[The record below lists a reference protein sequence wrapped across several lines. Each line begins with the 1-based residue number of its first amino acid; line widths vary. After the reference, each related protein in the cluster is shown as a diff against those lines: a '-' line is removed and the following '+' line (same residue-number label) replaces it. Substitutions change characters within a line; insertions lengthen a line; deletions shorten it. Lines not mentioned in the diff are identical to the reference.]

1 MHCRF
6 VLWNISRKIFSLNG
20 PCWKFAFQWQWHCNA
35 QCCSSMLLLLLLLLR
50 AQWFYGQQNFLS
62 SGQIWVATCNASSTT
77 VDLLCGA
84 NATGRNTLEIVWSLF
99 DFHDLYW
106 AQQWSGHLDSSS
118 SIQLPPSSN
127 LDLSSRWV
135 VPKCPLI
142 QTDSYVANCS
152 PSPTYTNTDWVPA
165 GLLRLESSFPF
176 WTQRRDSKCNL
187 ALFFGASLS
196 TFATIK
202 VQHIKREI

>member
-20 PCWKFAFQWQWHCNA
+20 PCWKFAFQWHCNA

-84 NATGRNTLEIVWSLF
+84 NATGGRNTLEIVWSLF

-118 SIQLPPSSN
+118 SIQPPPLLQSRS
-127 LDLSSRWV
+127 LQPLS
-135 VPKCPLI
+135 
-142 QTDSYVANCS
+142 CS
-152 PSPTYTNTDWVPA
+152 QMSPHTDWQLRRQLLSVTNLHQH
-165 GLLRLESSFPF
+165 GLGASWTSQIGIFLSFLNTEERLKMQSSFVF
-176 WTQRRDSKCNL
+176 WCIVINICNHK
-187 ALFFGASLS
+187 SS
-196 TFATIK
+196 TY
-202 VQHIKREI
+202 

>member
-20 PCWKFAFQWQWHCNA
+20 PCWKFAFQWHCNA
-35 QCCSSMLLLLLLLLR
+35 QCCSSMLLLLR
-50 AQWFYGQQNFLS
+50 AQWFIGQQNFLS
-62 SGQIWVATCNASSTT
+62 RGQIWVATCNASSTT
-77 VDLLCGA
+77 VDLLCEA
-84 NATGRNTLEIVWSLF
+84 NATGSRNTLEIVWSLF

-106 AQQWSGHLDSSS
+106 ALQWLGHLDGSS
-118 SIQLPPSSN
+118 SIQPPPSSN

-187 ALFFGASLS
+187 
-196 TFATIK
+196 K
-202 VQHIKREI
+202 VQHFKREI